1 MVDSPVSRT
10 TLLDQQLPDGVA
22 PSRVEVRRITI
33 APSVAGGAHRHNG
46 AVLGNIE
53 SGSVVFQLGDGPS
66 TILQAG
72 DVFYEPAHAVVSK
85 FDATNEGVTFIAYF
99 LLESDQAPEIEFL
112 T

>member
-1 MVDSPVSRT
+1 MVDSPVTRT
-10 TLLDQQLPDGVA
+10 TLMDQQLPDGVA
-22 PSRVEVRRITI
+22 PSHVEVRRITI
-33 APSVAGGAHRHNG
+33 APSAGGAHRHNG

-53 SGSVVFQLGDGPS
+53 SGSVVFQLGDGAS
-66 TILQAG
+66 TILRAG

-85 FDATNEGVTFIAYF
+85 FDATNEGVTFIGYF